1 MRNRY
6 ILLGDVLLIALA
18 AFGAFALRFDW
29 RFYLERHEF
38 LPYLALALAVK
49 LPTFYLFGMYRRLWR
64 YASVSDL
71 VAIATAVLMSS
82 MVVAVSVAVA
92 LWLRPALEVSRAV
105 VFIDALLTLACV
117 GALRLSVR
125 VLAEARSKANAGAE
139 QAGQR
144 RVLIVG
150 AGDAGVMV
158 VRELQRNPQLGMVP
172 VGFVDDDP
180 VKLGKHIHGIAVL
193 GDLKALVTVARVSN
207 VDEVLIA
214 MPTASGAV
222 VRALAESCRGAAL
235 PSRTIPG
242 VFELLDGQVS
252 VSRLRQID
260 ISDLLR
266 RAPIVGEVDTSSY
279 VTGQPV
285 LVTGAGGSIGFE
297 LCRQVAASRPLRL
310 ILLGHGENSLFDAQ
324 IHLRQA
330 FPDLALDVVIA
341 DVRDRSRLM
350 MLFDRFRPRVV
361 LHAAAHKHVPLM
373 EDNPEEAISNN
384 ILGTRNIVDASL
396 AVGVGRLVMISTDK
410 AVSPSSLMGASK
422 RVAESIVRTAAMRE
436 GAAFVVVRFGN
447 VLGSRGSVVP
457 FFKRQIEQGGPITVT
472 HPEMRRFFMT
482 IPEAVHLV
490 LQAGG
495 IGRGAELFVLDMG
508 APVRIVDLAQDLITL
523 SGFKPEDIPIVF
535 TGVRPGEKL
544 EEALWEQ
551 GATVEPTVCPNVL
564 RVTESELCPDRDVD
578 VMVDSLVQA
587 ASTGDRLHVEAE
599 LARWIST
606 YVPASAMRH
615 LSVPR

>member
-6 ILLGDVLLIALA
+6 FLLGDALLIALA

-38 LPYLALALAVK
+38 LPYLALALIVK

-64 YASVSDL
+64 YASVRDL
-71 VAIATAVLMSS
+71 IAIATAVLMSS
-82 MVVAVSVAVA
+82 MVVAASVAAA
-92 LWLRPALEVSRAV
+92 LWLRPVLEVSRAV
-105 VFIDALLTLACV
+105 VFIDALLTLVCV

-125 VLAEARSKANAGAE
+125 VLAETRGKANHGGE

-158 VRELQRNPQLGMVP
+158 VRELQRNRQLGMVP
-172 VGFVDDDP
+172 VGFIDDDP
-180 VKLGKHIHGIAVL
+180 VKLGKRIHGIAVL
-193 GDLKALVTVARVSN
+193 GDLKALVTVARASN

-222 VRALAESCRGAAL
+222 LRALAESCRKSKLA
-235 PSRTIPG
+235 SRTIPG

-266 RAPIVGEVDTSSY
+266 RAPISGAVDTSSY

-297 LCRQVAASRPLRL
+297 LCRQVAASRPSRL

-324 IHLRQA
+324 THLRQA
-330 FPDLALDVVIA
+330 FPDLALDVAVA
-341 DVRDRSRLM
+341 DVRDRARLM

-422 RVAESIVRTAAMRE
+422 RIAESIVRTAAIRRD
-436 GAAFVVVRFGN
+436 AAFMVVRFGN

-457 FFKRQIEQGGPITVT
+457 FFKRQIEQGGPVTVT

-564 RVTESELCPDRDVD
+564 RVTESELCPDREVE
-578 VMVDSLVQA
+578 VMIDSLVQA
-587 ASTGDRLHVEAE
+587 ASTGERLHVEAE
-599 LARWIST
+599 LAHWIST

-615 LSVPR
+615 MSA